1 MHSHRSMYSIFPRQL
16 LVVVVVVAFLSGAV
30 YAQSVNADGIG
41 IIRRAS
47 TAMGCALAGPDTSIS
62 IQGTLSA
69 SSLAGPMHVRID
81 TQGNDR
87 LRSEL
92 DTPKERKTTIINVG
106 RGQIQHGDGRVTALA
121 EHNASHQRPMHIPCL
136 TNIALPPG
144 QVDVVFVRAET
155 DGSDTLDVVDL
166 ELKARPKEKFAAAR
180 MKTTVWI
187 SRSTGYLM
195 KLQYVNA
202 AEQDASDTQLVEIE
216 YANYRVIDGLAVP
229 FHQITHSGQLTLD
242 LQINSA
248 QLNAQAADFN
258 LR

>member
-1 MHSHRSMYSIFPRQL
+1 MQSHKKVL
-16 LVVVVVVAFLSGAV
+16 LVSPTQLVLVLLAVLSSAV
-30 YAQSVNADGIG
+30 YAQSTGDDGTG

-47 TAMGCALAGPDTSIS
+47 TAMGCSLVGQDTSIS
-62 IQGTLSA
+62 IQGTLTA
-69 SSLAGPMHVRID
+69 SSLAVPMHVRID

-106 RGQIQHGDGRVTALA
+106 RGQIHHSDGRVTALA
-121 EHNASHQRPMHIPCL
+121 EHNTSHQRPMHVPCL

-144 QVDVVFVRAET
+144 QVDAVFVRSET
-155 DGSDTLDVVDL
+155 TGSDTVDVVDL
-166 ELKARPKEKFAAAR
+166 ELKARPKEKSAAAR
-180 MKTTVWI
+180 MKTTVWV

-202 AEQDASDTQLVEIE
+202 AEQDSNDTQLVEIS
-216 YANYRVIDGLAVP
+216 YANYRVIDGLAIP

-242 LQINSA
+242 LQIDSA

>member
-16 LVVVVVVAFLSGAV
+16 LVVVVVLLSGAV
-30 YAQSVNADGIG
+30 YAQSVDADGIG

-47 TAMGCALAGPDTSIS
+47 TAMGCPLAGPETSIS
-62 IQGTLSA
+62 IQGTLTA

-92 DTPKERKTTIINVG
+92 DTPKERKTTIINAG
-106 RGQIQHGDGRVTALA
+106 RGQIHHGDGRVTALA

-144 QVDVVFVRAET
+144 QVDVVFVRSET

-166 ELKARPKEKFAAAR
+166 ELKSRPKDKLGAAH
-180 MKTTVWI
+180 MKTTVWV
-187 SRSTGYLM
+187 SRTTGYVV
-195 KLQYVNA
+195 KFQYVNA
-202 AEQDASDTQLVEIE
+202 AEQDANDTELVEIE
-216 YANYRVIDGLAVP
+216 YANYRVIEGLAIP
-229 FHQITHSGQLTLD
+229 FHQITRSGQLTLD
-242 LQINSA
+242 LQITTA